1 MDPNQVRFSQSSI
14 SYRIREGETI
24 DDLAKGL
31 RSGRIRPEEVS
42 PLRLVEKDGLL
53 FTLDNRRLE
62 AFRRAGVPIPWRMA
76 TPEEAA
82 TQQWKFTTTNHGI
95 SVRVRGEP
103 L

>member
-1 MDPNQVRFSQSSI
+1 MDPNKVRFSQSSI

>member
-31 RSGRIRPEEVS
+31 RSSRIRPEEVS